1 MVQQGPLHS
10 TPGQIFRHSEH
21 SFTYMSSLSHPMLPV
36 HRSWCREALFTVCP
50 GLFAS
55 ILNTH
60 SPKLVAAWIN
70 LSFLCR
76 DLGAWGAQGDLWSF
90 RTPAHLD
97 QQPEPPYPSLA
108 EAVMQQGLLCSM
120 PRPDLQ
126 GFRTPACLGNSLS
139 HPHLFC
145 AEILLHLGPLHSI
158 SRQISKHLEHSLSC
172 IRYLSQPFS
181 LCRELGTK
189 EVPHLRA

>member
-21 SFTYMSSLSHPMLPV
+21 SFTYISSLSHPMLPV

-60 SPKLVAAWIN
+60 SPKWVAAWIN

-126 GFRTPACLGNSLS
+126 GFRTPACLGNSMS